1 MSSVSTFNHTNPM
14 TDNIIDRDDLQDAY
28 IRELIDGMDHKDMYA
43 FVYDTINDNLE
54 GYSMTELI
62 EEVEEYDPEL
72 LKSQCHKLK
81 RPRQPVG
88 KVAHEIGTG
97 AKTMYCRYMDKTPYT
112 DPCTYAM
119 REDMR
124 QLKEMI
130 SSDLSQYML
139 EMMPDLNDCV
149 DWVCD
154 RFGLDATDELI
165 DFVADCHDEFF
176 GN

>member
-1 MSSVSTFNHTNPM
+1 MGTGS
-14 TDNIIDRDDLQDAY
+14 
-28 IRELIDGMDHKDMYA
+28 G
-43 FVYDTINDNLE
+43 FVYCIRVKETNR
-54 GYSMTELI
+54 M
-62 EEVEEYDPEL
+62 
-72 LKSQCHKLK
+72 
-81 RPRQPVG
+81 
-88 KVAHEIGTG
+88 
-97 AKTMYCRYMDKTPYT
+97 PYT

-119 REDMR
+119 QSDMR

-130 SSDLSQYML
+130 ASDLANYMC

-154 RFGLDATDELI
+154 RFALDATDELI

>member
-1 MSSVSTFNHTNPM
+1 M
-14 TDNIIDRDDLQDAY
+14 
-28 IRELIDGMDHKDMYA
+28 
-43 FVYDTINDNLE
+43 
-54 GYSMTELI
+54 
-62 EEVEEYDPEL
+62 
-72 LKSQCHKLK
+72 
-81 RPRQPVG
+81 
-88 KVAHEIGTG
+88 
-97 AKTMYCRYMDKTPYT
+97 PYT

-119 REDMR
+119 QSDMR

-130 SSDLSQYML
+130 ASDLANYMC

-165 DFVADCHDEFF
+165 DFVADCMSSSVTDEFF